1 MTDREKA
8 SKGREQHKNFAERNR
23 EVSDNF
29 TVLSVV
35 ILSIVCGI
43 YGPSWLKETWVAQW
57 LGNPF
62 GVVCYMLL
70 CSFGALGIMLS
81 SGKFRWPFISVIC
94 SLLLYIPL
102 TAAYLLDFRWE
113 ALLPVGV
120 CVIAAVSMLSIILPP
135 RPAPLRK
142 PGEDYLG
149 RRLLYIS
156 TGAEIRRLLKEKA
169 GGGVSVLVS
178 GPWGIGKSHFISFLV
193 YTLLP
198 QAEKWLGRSLF
209 AQDPQPEEDIEFVA
223 TSVDVWK
230 SATNGPMSMWQ
241 DVADALTSAISGK
254 SPEGKNKWR
263 ENLFQL
269 LRLINIPT
277 PTFAEDVL
285 SMVTSGAGGNISH
298 ASAISK
304 RIRESGKRYILVLDN
319 LDRCDKRK
327 RESLFPLIEQLKQ
340 IEGLVTICGFSIEG
354 ALKKNPQSNDQG
366 ALLKIFDISI
376 TIPPAEKKYM
386 DAYMAHLVDAY
397 GENGCPH
404 FRSWMRRQCL
414 PFTTPREIE
423 TVVRSLCYL
432 ERNYLS
438 FLPQSVDFFAS
449 ITIPLA
455 DVIFYVEVLRRLF
468 PEWAMKLAA
477 SDKTVELLERWCHV
491 IERDKSKGKTR
502 DGEVAADN
510 AIGPKGLSEN
520 EWKELRDNALL
531 GKLILIL
538 NKCEESYLSAAINQ
552 TYLHVKTA
560 IDPICRQVLEVFR
573 TEHHREPLSAILSF
587 FGSAIN
593 DKVEAVPIY
602 ADILAYAYTQ
612 MQDSD
617 IDYIRACIE
626 QDIQRE
632 GSPYAEMYLKSSE
645 LILRMLNVRYAKH
658 LAEVADSPWLAVAT
672 PMELN
677 FTLHA
682 WNAALRLLGAYW
694 SDAYEQTDST
704 HASALFAAL
713 HQHVDARERMK
724 YDHRAGEL
732 YSNSLSEL
740 SPILSY
746 ALGGYAERICK
757 AILFE
762 RFNAVETCIPMD
774 DFPADALAW
783 LEQGV
788 KQYVEKHSPEWG
800 DVETL
805 EKMLASALYAYDT
818 RVSMQEEENEPILLL
833 ALSFVTVW
841 IALHRAIF
849 AQGSALSASHR
860 MDLLRYKGRLAQ
872 DPPTPKDVKNYNR
885 EDAKAAM
892 KKYLGTLHLGI

>member
-1 MTDREKA
+1 MTVRETEMKGKA
-8 SKGREQHKNFAERNR
+8 RHKSLAERN
-23 EVSDNF
+23 SDVYEIS
-29 TVLSVV
+29 TILSVI
-35 ILSIVCGI
+35 ILSTVCGI

-70 CSFGALGIMLS
+70 CSVGAMGIMLS
-81 SGKFRWPFISVIC
+81 SGRFRWPLISVIC

-102 TAAYLLDFRWE
+102 TAAYLLDFRWD

-120 CVIAAVSMLSIILPP
+120 CMIAAVSMLSIILPP
-135 RPAPLRK
+135 RPRPFRK
-142 PGEDYLG
+142 PGDDYLG

-156 TGAEIRRLLKEKA
+156 TGAEIKRLLKEKE
-169 GGGVSVLVS
+169 GYGVSVLVS

-198 QAEKWLGRSLF
+198 QAEKWLGRPLF
-209 AQDPQPEEDIEFVA
+209 VQDSQPEDDIEFVA

-230 SATNGPMSMWQ
+230 SAVNGFESMWQ
-241 DVADALTSAISGK
+241 DVAAALSSAISGK

-285 SMVTSGAGGNISH
+285 SMVTSGVGGDISH
-298 ASAISK
+298 ESAISK
-304 RIRESGKRYILVLDN
+304 RIRESGKRYILILDN
-319 LDRCDKRK
+319 LDRCDEREW
-327 RESLFPLIEQLKQ
+327 ESLFPLIEQLKR
-340 IEGLVTICGFSIEG
+340 IEGLVTICGFSVEET
-354 ALKKNPQSNDQG
+354 LKLKPQSNIQG

-376 TIPPAEKKYM
+376 TIPVADKKYM
-386 DAYMAHLVDAY
+386 SAYMVHLLDAY
-397 GENGCPH
+397 GEHECPL
-404 FRSWMRRQCL
+404 FRSWMKRQSL
-414 PFTTPREIE
+414 PFLTPREIE
-423 TVVRSLCYL
+423 TVVRSLCFL
-432 ERNYLS
+432 ERNYLR
-438 FLPQSVDFFAS
+438 FLPQPDDFSAWV
-449 ITIPLA
+449 TIPLA

-477 SDKTVELLERWCHV
+477 ANNTVELLEHWSV
-491 IERDKSKGKTR
+491 AVKADESKRATSDSEGT
-502 DGEVAADN
+502 ADN

-520 EWKELRDNALL
+520 EWNELREKALL
-531 GKLILIL
+531 KALILIL
-538 NKCEESYLSAAINQ
+538 NKCEESYLSAAMNQ

-560 IDPICRQVLEVFR
+560 PEPICRQVLEVFR
-573 TEHHREPLSAILSF
+573 TGHHSESLSAIRSF
-587 FGSAIN
+587 FGPSIN
-593 DKVEAVPIY
+593 NKVEEVPLY

-626 QDIQRE
+626 QDIQQE

-658 LAEVADSPWLAVAT
+658 LAEVADSPWLAVAS
-672 PMELN
+672 PMGLN

-704 HASALFAAL
+704 HAPALFAAL
-713 HQHVDARERMK
+713 HQHVDARGRKK
-724 YDHRAGEL
+724 YDHRAREL

-774 DFPADALAW
+774 DFPEASRAW
-783 LEQGV
+783 LNQGV
-788 KQYVEKHSPEWG
+788 QRYVEAHSSEWG
-800 DVETL
+800 DKATI
-805 EKMLASALYAYDT
+805 EKRLSSSLYTHDSK
-818 RVSMQEEENEPILLL
+818 VSMQANDAPVLLL
-833 ALSFVTVW
+833 SLSFVTVW
-841 IALHRAIF
+841 IALHRAVF
-849 AQGSALSASHR
+849 PEGSALSASHR
-860 MDLLRYKGRLAQ
+860 KDLLHCKESLSQ
-872 DPPTPKDVKNYNR
+872 DKQTPKAAKNYNR
-885 EDAKAAM
+885 EDAKEAM
-892 KKYLGTLHLGI
+892 KAYLDTLNLDK

>member
-1 MTDREKA
+1 MTDSEMA
-8 SKGREQHKNFAERNR
+8 SKSRGQHKSFAERIS
-23 EVSDNF
+23 EISDNF
-29 TVLSVV
+29 TVLSVI

-57 LGNPF
+57 LENPF

-70 CSFGALGIMLS
+70 CSVGAMGIMLS
-81 SGKFRWPFISVIC
+81 LGRFRWPLISVIC

-102 TAAYLLDFRWE
+102 TAAYLLDFRWD

-120 CVIAAVSMLSIILPP
+120 CMIAAVSMLSIILPP
-135 RPAPLRK
+135 RPRPFRK
-142 PGEDYLG
+142 PSDDYLG

-156 TGAEIRRLLKEKA
+156 TGAEIKRLLKEKE
-169 GGGVSVLVS
+169 GCGVSVLVS
-178 GPWGIGKSHFISFLV
+178 GPWGIGKSHFINFLV

-198 QAEKWLGRSLF
+198 QAENWLRRPLF
-209 AQDPQPEEDIEFVA
+209 AQDSQPEDDMEFVA

-230 SATNGPMSMWQ
+230 SAANGSRTMWQ
-241 DVADALTSAISGK
+241 DVADALSSAISGK

-285 SMVTSGAGGNISH
+285 SMVTSGVGGDISH
-298 ASAISK
+298 ESAISK
-304 RIRESGKRYILVLDN
+304 RIRESGKRYILILDN
-319 LDRCDKRK
+319 LDRCDERK
-327 RESLFPLIEQLKQ
+327 RVSLFPLIERLKR
-340 IEGLVTICGFSIEG
+340 IEGLVTICGFSVEET
-354 ALKKNPQSNDQG
+354 LKLKPQSNIQG

-404 FRSWMRRQCL
+404 FRSWMRRQSL

-438 FLPQSVDFFAS
+438 FLPQPVDFFAS

-477 SDKTVELLERWCHV
+477 ADNFRALLEHWHGAIKTDKIKDKTSANEDEH
-491 IERDKSKGKTR
+491 G
-502 DGEVAADN
+502 N
-510 AIGPKGLSEN
+510 AIARKGLFE
-520 EWKELRDNALL
+520 KELMDLHDDALL
-531 GKLILIL
+531 RALILIM
-538 NKCEESYLSAAINQ
+538 NKCEDSYLSAAINQ
-552 TYLHVKTA
+552 SYLHVKTA
-560 IDPICRQVLEVFR
+560 PEPICRQVLEVFR
-573 TEHHREPLSAILSF
+573 TGHHSEPLSAIRSF
-587 FGSAIN
+587 FGPAIN
-593 DKVEAVPIY
+593 NKVEEVPLY

-612 MQDSD
+612 MQDAD
-617 IDYIRACIE
+617 IDYIRACIG

-632 GSPYAEMYLKSSE
+632 GTPYAEMYLKSQE
-645 LILRMLNVRYAKH
+645 LILRMLNLRYAKH
-658 LAEVADSPWLAVAT
+658 LEKVEDSPWFAVTT
-672 PMELN
+672 PIKLN

-682 WNAALRLLGAYW
+682 WNAAMRLLGSYC

-704 HASALFAAL
+704 HAPALFAAL
-713 HQHVDARERMK
+713 HQLADVWKQMK
-724 YDHRAGEL
+724 YDNRARVQ
-732 YSNSLSEL
+732 YSGALSEL

-757 AILFE
+757 AILSE
-762 RFNAVETCIPMD
+762 RFNAVEACIPMD
-774 DFPADALAW
+774 AFPESAPAW

-788 KQYVEKHSPEWG
+788 QQYVETHSPELEEKEK
-800 DVETL
+800 VA
-805 EKMLASALYAYDT
+805 EKMTASMYAYDT
-818 RVSMQEEENEPILLL
+818 RVSMQEGNKPVLLL

-841 IALHRAIF
+841 VALHRTIF
-849 AQGSALSASHR
+849 SEESKLSETHRTALLKYHR
-860 MDLLRYKGRLAQ
+860 AVQEDKL
-872 DPPTPKDVKNYNR
+872 TPKDAKNYNR
-885 EDAKAAM
+885 ENAKEAM
-892 KKYLGTLHLGI
+892 KKYLGTLHLGK